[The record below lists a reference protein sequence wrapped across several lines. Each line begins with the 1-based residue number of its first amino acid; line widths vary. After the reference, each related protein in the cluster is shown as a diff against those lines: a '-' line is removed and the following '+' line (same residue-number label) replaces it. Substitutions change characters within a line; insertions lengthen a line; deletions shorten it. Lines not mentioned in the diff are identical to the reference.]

1 MPVVGKAS
9 EEEEEEVLPS
19 QFPCYDPFDPPF
31 DPPASPSRDSPSS
44 SQISPLPACDFGK
57 PMLVPI
63 VKPRF
68 VVKRETPGISLET
81 SRPRVAAPVA
91 PGPNLKPVTV
101 IKPSPLNVAP
111 CVPIDLTVDDTVPTL
126 DLSQS
131 SIDMSQ
137 CDQLLALVEDRD
149 PNFMLVDW
157 PRPVYV
163 EDYNQLSEGEWIGT
177 QLLDFYLYHVHQN
190 LPAPSQND
198 IHLFTTE
205 FYLSLSRDKQRHLH
219 VRGANL
225 FDKEH
230 QLISYLIFYLNLI
243 NKELF
248 LF

>member
-1 MPVVGKAS
+1 MVGKAS

-19 QFPCYDPFDPPF
+19 QFPCYDPFDPLF

-63 VKPRF
+63 LKPRF

-111 CVPIDLTVDDTVPTL
+111 CVPIDLTVDDAVPTL

>member
-1 MPVVGKAS
+1 
-9 EEEEEEVLPS
+9 
-19 QFPCYDPFDPPF
+19 
-31 DPPASPSRDSPSS
+31 
-44 SQISPLPACDFGK
+44 
-57 PMLVPI
+57 MLVPI

-111 CVPIDLTVDDTVPTL
+111 CVPIDLTVDDAVPTL